1 MIIVYGCMNELSYSR
16 LGMSVSRKVGPAVFR
31 NRWKRLLRNVFRRLR
46 VDLPIGLDLVVIP
59 RRNVEPTLGR
69 LSDSL
74 PRLADRLARRLK
86 KEGNSGT

>member
-1 MIIVYGCMNELSYSR
+1 MIIVYGCMNELPYSR

-31 NRWKRLLRNVFRRLR
+31 NRWKRLLRDVFRRLR

-59 RRNVEPTLGR
+59 RRSVEPTLGR